1 MIGKHFDL
9 SKSRVCAFLNRN
21 DMIKAKQY
29 ISTHPFTRISKHKK
43 VFTTPVSFHD
53 ATSDP
58 TQFEP
63 LDPEHIVGMN
73 LKPIWSTH
81 WFRLE
86 LDALPTTY
94 DPTSCELHLLWA
106 SNGEA
111 LLYSSD
117 GVPLNSFT
125 GVDGEKQRDSH
136 PLHCHPQTSHNL
148 PLVFYLEAVCSGI
161 DGNTT
166 SWPCGPEAPNPER
179 SYTIS
184 KCGLGVLDRV
194 AHELLLDLGV
204 LYDLACHLPKGSQAA
219 HSCLDAAD
227 RAINAVRIEDRG
239 TYAKAREIT
248 KACFGELER
257 WADRSPMTHRIF
269 AVGNCHID
277 TAWLW
282 PYSETRRKCCR
293 SWVAQLRIAEECPGY
308 TFAISQ
314 AQQLKWLKA
323 DYPDVFEQVKRAVAV
338 GGANKSRFSIVGS
351 TWVEMDCNI
360 PSGESLVRQFLYG
373 QRFIS

>member
-1 MIGKHFDL
+1 MLSKHFEVT
-9 SKSRVCAFLNRN
+9 KSRVYAFLNRD
-21 DMIKAKQY
+21 DMIKEKQY
-29 ISTHPFTRISKHKK
+29 VSKHSFTRVLKHKTA
-43 VFTTPVSFHD
+43 FTTTVSFNE
-53 ATSDP
+53 ATSDL

-63 LDPEHIVGMN
+63 MDPEHVVGLEM
-73 LKPIWSTH
+73 KPIWSTH
-81 WFRLE
+81 WFRIE
-86 LDALPTTY
+86 IDTLPFFDNSDY
-94 DPTSCELHLLWA
+94 ELHFLWA

-111 LLYSSD
+111 LLYSST

-125 GVDGEKQRDSH
+125 GVNGEKQRDSH
-136 PLHCHPQTSHNL
+136 PIHTTAEQL

-179 SYTIS
+179 AYVVSQ
-184 KCGLGVLDRV
+184 CGLGVFDKP
-194 AHELLLDLGV
+194 AHKLLCDLSV
-204 LYDLACHLPKGSQAA
+204 LYDLSCNLPKGTQAA
-219 HSCLDAAD
+219 HTCLDAAD
-227 RAINAVRIEDRG
+227 RAINAVRVDDRS
-239 TYAKAREIT
+239 TYAKALKIT
-248 KACFGELER
+248 GECFKEL
-257 WADRSPMTHRIF
+257 DRCVCPGPMSHRII

-293 SWVAQLRIAEECPGY
+293 SWVAQLRIGEEYPGY

-314 AQQLKWLKA
+314 AQQLKWLKE
-323 DYPDVFEQVKRAVAV
+323 DYPEVFKQIKSAMKNDT
-338 GGANKSRFSIVGS
+338 GKSRFSIVGS

-373 QRFIS
+373 QRFIA

>member
-9 SKSRVCAFLNRN
+9 TKSRVCAFLNR
-21 DMIKAKQY
+21 DDTIKAKQY
-29 ISTHPFTRISKHKK
+29 ISKHPFTRVLKHKK
-43 VFTTPVSFHD
+43 VFTAPVSFQE

-58 TQFEP
+58 TQFEEV
-63 LDPEHIVGMN
+63 DPTNIVGTE

-86 LDALPTTY
+86 LDSIPDDHNPAEN
-94 DPTSCELHLLWA
+94 ELHLLWA

-125 GVDGEKQRDSH
+125 GVPGEKQRDSH
-136 PLHCHPQTSHNL
+136 PINTTNAGT

-166 SWPCGPEAPNPER
+166 SWPCGPDAPNPER
-179 SYTIS
+179 SYKITQ
-184 KCGLGVLDRV
+184 CGVGVLDKV
-194 AHELLLDLGV
+194 AHKLLCDLSV
-204 LYDLACHLPKGSQAA
+204 LYDLSCHLPNGTQSA
-219 HSCLDAAD
+219 HACLDAAD
-227 RAINAVRIEDRG
+227 RAINALRIEDRS
-239 TYAKAREIT
+239 TYARAQEIAG
-248 KACFGELER
+248 ACFAELGR
-257 WADRSPMTHRIF
+257 CADTSPLTHRIF

-282 PYSETRRKCCR
+282 PYCETRRKCCR
-293 SWVAQLRIAEECPGY
+293 SWVAQLRIAEQCPGY

-314 AQQLKWLKA
+314 AQQLKWLKQ
-323 DYPDVFEQVKRAVAV
+323 DYPDVFAQVKAAVV
-338 GGANKSRFSIVGS
+338 SGCGDDNRSKFSIVGS

>member
-9 SKSRVCAFLNRN
+9 TKSRVCAFLGRG

-29 ISTHPFTRISKHKK
+29 ISKHTFTRIYKHKK
-43 VFTTPVSFHD
+43 VFTDPISFQE

-58 TQFEP
+58 TQFEEI
-63 LDPEHIVGMN
+63 DPKQVVGME
-73 LKPIWSTH
+73 LSPIWSTH
-81 WFRLE
+81 WFRFE
-86 LDALPTTY
+86 LDTIPEY
-94 DPTSCELHLLWA
+94 NPSESELHILWA

-111 LLYSSD
+111 LLYTAD

-125 GVDGEKQRDSH
+125 GVDGEKQRDYH
-136 PLHCHPQTSHNL
+136 PIPKDAQKL

-161 DGNTT
+161 DGNTST
-166 SWPCGPEAPNPER
+166 WPCGPEAPNPDR
-179 SYTIS
+179 QYKITQ
-184 KCGLGVLDRV
+184 CGLGVLDTV
-194 AHELLLDLGV
+194 AHKLLCDLSV
-204 LYDLACHLPKGSQAA
+204 LYNLSCHLPKGSQSAY
-219 HSCLDAAD
+219 SCLDAAD
-227 RAINAVRIEDRG
+227 RAINTIRIEDRN
-239 TYAKAREIT
+239 TYIKALQIT
-248 KACFGELER
+248 GACFNDLGR
-257 WADRSPMTHRIF
+257 CADTSPMTHRIF

-282 PYSETRRKCCR
+282 PYFETRRKCCR

-314 AQQLKWLKA
+314 AQQLKWLKQ
-323 DYPDVFEQVKRAVAV
+323 DYPDVFEQVKKAVV
-338 GGANKSRFSIVGS
+338 DGCGNKSKFSIVGS

>member
-9 SKSRVCAFLNRN
+9 TKSRVCAFLNRG

-29 ISTHPFTRISKHKK
+29 ISTHPFTRIFKHKK
-43 VFTTPVSFHD
+43 VFSTPVSFKD

-63 LDPEHIVGMN
+63 LDPDHITGTV

-86 LDALPTTY
+86 LDALPDHDPATT
-94 DPTSCELHLLWA
+94 DLHLLWA

-111 LLYSSD
+111 LLYSAD

-136 PLHCHPQTSHNL
+136 PLVPGTFTL
-148 PLVFYLEAVCSGI
+148 PLVLYVEAVCSGI

-166 SWPCGPEAPNPER
+166 TWPCGPEAPDPER

-184 KCGLGVLDRV
+184 RCGLGVLDRV

-204 LYDLACHLPKGSQAA
+204 LYDLSCNLPKGSQAA

-227 RAINAVRIEDRG
+227 RAINAIRIDDRN
-239 TYAKAREIT
+239 TYAKAQQIT
-248 KACFGELER
+248 AACFGELER
-257 WADRSPMTHRIF
+257 WADRSPLTHNIF

-282 PYSETRRKCCR
+282 PYWETRRKCCR

-314 AQQLKWLKA
+314 AQQLKWLKK
-323 DYPDVFEQVKRAVAV
+323 DYPEVFEQVKRAVS
-338 GGANKSRFSIVGS
+338 GCGNKSKFSIVGS